1 MVSIDWS
8 NTGAIDVEMD
18 GSQFLTKKSPFKILV
33 LTFSSKLD

>member
-18 GSQFLTKKSPFKILV
+18 GSQFLTKNHL
-33 LTFSSKLD
+33 LRYWC